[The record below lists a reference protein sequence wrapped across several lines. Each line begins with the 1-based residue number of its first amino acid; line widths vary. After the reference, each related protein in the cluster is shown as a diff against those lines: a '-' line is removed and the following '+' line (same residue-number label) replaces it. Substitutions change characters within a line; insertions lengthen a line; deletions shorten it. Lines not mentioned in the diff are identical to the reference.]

1 METYHS
7 KKFWGNQNIFVNFE
21 ILKGFLSTTWYA
33 FAYTFFEEKK
43 SFMKMDALFVENLIL
58 SDDNTWWST
67 ISENNHLIP
76 LPTLPD
82 RLGYPLGALILV
94 PQKVCLSIQLFW
106 GKPWSF
112 TEIGCHHHI
121 RKLFLTMAALHSRNH
136 PNHRS
141 SSFRTVQVKF
151 NFFQAIFF
159 LLSFFFL
166 PTSSRN
172 L

>member
-1 METYHS
+1 MLTHILFLR
-7 KKFWGNQNIFVNFE
+7 KRKFIQ
-21 ILKGFLSTTWYA
+21 
-33 FAYTFFEEKK
+33 
-43 SFMKMDALFVENLIL
+43 KMDALFVENLIL

-82 RLGYPLGALILV
+82 RLGCPLGALILV
-94 PQKVCLSIQLFW
+94 PKIVCLTIVLFW
-106 GKPWSF
+106 GQPWSF
-112 TEIGCHHHI
+112 MEFGCHHHI

-151 NFFQAIFF
+151 IFFQAIFF
-159 LLSFFFL
+159 SFPHFFFCQRRPETL
-166 PTSSRN
+166 KKSFVVGFGPQPLHEN
-172 L
+172 E